1 MPGVGEGDR
10 CGWFMT
16 DNHNHPHTQ
25 GYKEAEM
32 TDIENRDQSKQASI
46 TNSVIDANLIQIAK
60 FSAAALDLSIASM
73 NRIVISPEMQESLI
87 QAVSTIADTGQK
99 MQRDWFAS
107 LSRIQVQ
114 LPPIVFTPETR
125 RNLTSITSTLSE
137 TILPQ
142 IRQTSLEISNNPEL
156 ISSLTQTMSKLH
168 IFNEDLNERLVES
181 IAAIDFSPILKEY
194 DATIKASD
202 TSATPLGL
210 DLGQLID
217 TQTLPID
224 ATAGPEAYK
233 VISKGVP
240 ELAASI
246 DVAADNAKTGF
257 LSKITLRNYLAI
269 LVFLIV
275 LSTYV
280 ISKKDLHILPP
291 ELAIWVEKLIEG
303 TALGLP
309 ASLYV
314 AKGDSK

>member
-1 MPGVGEGDR
+1 VPGVGEGEG

-46 TNSVIDANLIQIAK
+46 ANSVIDANLIQITK

-99 MQRDWFAS
+99 MQRDWFAN
-107 LSRIQVQ
+107 LSKIQVQ

-142 IRQTSLEISNNPEL
+142 IRQTSLAISTNPEL

-168 IFNEDLNERLVES
+168 LLNEDLNKRLAKS
-181 IAAIDFSPILKEY
+181 IATIDFSPILREY

-210 DLGQLID
+210 DLEQLIN

-224 ATAGPEAYK
+224 ATAGPEAYD
-233 VISKGVP
+233 VISKDAP

-246 DVAADNAKTGF
+246 DVAADKADTGL
-257 LSKITLRNYLAI
+257 LSKTIVRYSLACSVLLVIAMAI
-269 LVFLIV
+269 LVGNNNI
-275 LSTYV
+275 
-280 ISKKDLHILPP
+280 KILPP
-291 ELAIWVEKLIEG
+291 EWAAWIRSITQIGAE
-303 TALGLP
+303 GLP
-309 ASLYV
+309 FAIMIG
-314 AKGDSK
+314 KGKSE

>member
-1 MPGVGEGDR
+1 
-10 CGWFMT
+10 MT

-107 LSRIQVQ
+107 LSKIQVQ

-125 RNLTSITSTLSE
+125 RNLTSITSTLMSE

-142 IRQTSLEISNNPEL
+142 VRQTSLAISNNPEL

-168 IFNEDLNERLVES
+168 IFNEDLNKQLVES
-181 IAAIDFSPILKEY
+181 IAAIDFPSILREY
-194 DATIKASD
+194 NTTIKSSD
-202 TSATPLGL
+202 TFATPPGL
-210 DLGQLID
+210 DLEQLIN

-224 ATAGPEAYK
+224 ATAGPEAYA
-233 VISKGVP
+233 VISKDAP

-246 DVAADNAKTGF
+246 DVAADKADTGL
-257 LSKITLRNYLAI
+257 LSKTIVRYSLACSVLLIITMAI
-269 LVFLIV
+269 LVGNNNI
-275 LSTYV
+275 
-280 ISKKDLHILPP
+280 KILPP
-291 ELAIWVEKLIEG
+291 EWAAWIRSI
-303 TALGLP
+303 TQIGLDGIP
-309 ASLYV
+309 FAFMIG
-314 AKGDSK
+314 KGDSE

>member
-303 TALGLP
+303 TALGC
-309 ASLYV
+309 YV
-314 AKGDSK
+314 FGLG

>member
-1 MPGVGEGDR
+1 
-10 CGWFMT
+10 
-16 DNHNHPHTQ
+16 
-25 GYKEAEM
+25 M
-32 TDIENRDQSKQASI
+32 TDIENHDQSKQESI
-46 TNSVIDANLIQIAK
+46 ANNVIDANLIQITK

-99 MQRDWFAS
+99 MQRDWFAN
-107 LSRIQVQ
+107 LSKIQVQ

-142 IRQTSLEISNNPEL
+142 IRQTSLAISTNPEL

-168 IFNEDLNERLVES
+168 LLNEDLNKRLAKS
-181 IAAIDFSPILKEY
+181 IAAIDFSPILREY

-210 DLGQLID
+210 DLEQLIN

-224 ATAGPEAYK
+224 ATAGPEAYV
-233 VISKGVP
+233 VINKDAP

-246 DVAADNAKTGF
+246 DVAADKADTGL
-257 LSKITLRNYLAI
+257 LSKTIVRYSLACSVLLVIAMAI
-269 LVFLIV
+269 LVGNNNI
-275 LSTYV
+275 
-280 ISKKDLHILPP
+280 KILPP
-291 ELAIWVEKLIEG
+291 EWAAWIRSITQIGAE
-303 TALGLP
+303 GLP
-309 ASLYV
+309 FAIMIG
-314 AKGDSK
+314 KGKSE

>member
-1 MPGVGEGDR
+1 
-10 CGWFMT
+10 MT

-73 NRIVISPEMQESLI
+73 NRIVISPEMLESLI

-107 LSRIQVQ
+107 LSKIQVQ

-125 RNLTSITSTLSE
+125 RNLTSITSTLMSE

-142 IRQTSLEISNNPEL
+142 VRQTSLAISNNPEL

-168 IFNEDLNERLVES
+168 IFNEDLNKQLVES
-181 IAAIDFSPILKEY
+181 IAAIDFPSILREY
-194 DATIKASD
+194 NTTIKSSD
-202 TSATPLGL
+202 TFATPPGL
-210 DLGQLID
+210 DLEQLIN

-224 ATAGPEAYK
+224 ATAGPEAYA
-233 VISKGVP
+233 VISKDAP

-246 DVAADNAKTGF
+246 DVAADKADTGL
-257 LSKITLRNYLAI
+257 LSKTIVRYSLACSVLLIITMAI
-269 LVFLIV
+269 LVGNNNI
-275 LSTYV
+275 
-280 ISKKDLHILPP
+280 KILPP
-291 ELAIWVEKLIEG
+291 EWAAWIRSI
-303 TALGLP
+303 TQIGLDGIP
-309 ASLYV
+309 FAFMIG
-314 AKGDSK
+314 KGDSE

>member
-1 MPGVGEGDR
+1 
-10 CGWFMT
+10 MT

-46 TNSVIDANLIQIAK
+46 TNSVIDANLIQIAQ

-107 LSRIQVQ
+107 LSKIQVQ

-125 RNLTSITSTLSE
+125 RNLTSITSTLSK
-137 TILPQ
+137 TVLPQ
-142 IRQTSLEISNNPEL
+142 LQQTSLAFSNNPEL

-168 IFNEDLNERLVES
+168 IFNEDLNKQLVES
-181 IAAIDFSPILKEY
+181 IAAIDFPSILREY
-194 DATIKASD
+194 NTTIKSSD
-202 TSATPLGL
+202 TFATPPGL
-210 DLGQLID
+210 DLEQLIN

-224 ATAGPEAYK
+224 ATAGPEAYA
-233 VISKGVP
+233 VISKDAP

-246 DVAADNAKTGF
+246 DVAADKADTGL
-257 LSKITLRNYLAI
+257 LSKTIVRYSLACSVLLIITMAI
-269 LVFLIV
+269 LVGNNNI
-275 LSTYV
+275 
-280 ISKKDLHILPP
+280 KILPP
-291 ELAIWVEKLIEG
+291 EWAAWIRSI
-303 TALGLP
+303 TQIGLDGIP
-309 ASLYV
+309 FAFMIG
-314 AKGDSK
+314 KGDSE

>member
-1 MPGVGEGDR
+1 
-10 CGWFMT
+10 MT

-60 FSAAALDLSIASM
+60 FSAAALDLSIESM

-107 LSRIQVQ
+107 LSKIQVQ

-125 RNLTSITSTLSE
+125 RNLTSITSTLMSE

-142 IRQTSLEISNNPEL
+142 VRQTSLAISNNPEL

-168 IFNEDLNERLVES
+168 IFNEDLNKQLVES
-181 IAAIDFSPILKEY
+181 IAAIDFPSILREY
-194 DATIKASD
+194 NTTIKSSD
-202 TSATPLGL
+202 TFATPPGL
-210 DLGQLID
+210 DLEQLIN

-224 ATAGPEAYK
+224 ATAGPEAYA
-233 VISKGVP
+233 VISKDAP

-246 DVAADNAKTGF
+246 DVAADKADTGL
-257 LSKITLRNYLAI
+257 LSKTIVRYSLACSVLLIITMAI
-269 LVFLIV
+269 LVGNNNI
-275 LSTYV
+275 
-280 ISKKDLHILPP
+280 KILPP
-291 ELAIWVEKLIEG
+291 EWAAWIRSI
-303 TALGLP
+303 TQIGLDGIP
-309 ASLYV
+309 FAFMIG
-314 AKGDSK
+314 KGDSE

>member
-1 MPGVGEGDR
+1 
-10 CGWFMT
+10 MT

-107 LSRIQVQ
+107 LSKIQVQ

-125 RNLTSITSTLSE
+125 RNLTSITSTLMSE

-142 IRQTSLEISNNPEL
+142 VRQTSLAISNNPEL

-168 IFNEDLNERLVES
+168 IFNEDLNKQLVES
-181 IAAIDFSPILKEY
+181 IAAIDFPSILREY
-194 DATIKASD
+194 NTTIKSSD
-202 TSATPLGL
+202 TFATPPGL
-210 DLGQLID
+210 DLEQLIN

-224 ATAGPEAYK
+224 ATAGPEAYA
-233 VISKGVP
+233 VISKDAP
-240 ELAASI
+240 ELAESI
-246 DVAADNAKTGF
+246 DVAADKADTGL
-257 LSKITLRNYLAI
+257 LSKTIVRYSLACSVLLIITMAI
-269 LVFLIV
+269 LVGNNNI
-275 LSTYV
+275 
-280 ISKKDLHILPP
+280 KILPP
-291 ELAIWVEKLIEG
+291 EWAAWIRSI
-303 TALGLP
+303 TQIGLDGIP
-309 ASLYV
+309 FAFMIG
-314 AKGDSK
+314 KGDSE

>member
-1 MPGVGEGDR
+1 
-10 CGWFMT
+10 
-16 DNHNHPHTQ
+16 
-25 GYKEAEM
+25 M

-46 TNSVIDANLIQIAK
+46 ANSVIDANLIQITK

-107 LSRIQVQ
+107 LSKIQVQ
-114 LPPIVFTPETR
+114 LPPIVFTPEMR

-142 IRQTSLEISNNPEL
+142 IRQTSLAISTNPEL

-168 IFNEDLNERLVES
+168 LLNEDLNKRLAKS
-181 IAAIDFSPILKEY
+181 IATIDFSPILREY

-210 DLGQLID
+210 DLEQLIN

-224 ATAGPEAYK
+224 ATAGPEAYD
-233 VISKGVP
+233 VINKDAP

-246 DVAADNAKTGF
+246 DVAADKADTGL
-257 LSKITLRNYLAI
+257 LSKTIVRYSLACSVLLVIAMAI
-269 LVFLIV
+269 LVGNNNI
-275 LSTYV
+275 
-280 ISKKDLHILPP
+280 KILPP
-291 ELAIWVEKLIEG
+291 EWAAWIRSITQIGAE
-303 TALGLP
+303 GLP
-309 ASLYV
+309 FAIMIG
-314 AKGDSK
+314 KGKSE